1 VRRHGRRRRGHGL
14 RLIHGIAT
22 AGYFDPAV
30 QTGTAAAVMT
40 SFWAGLDATIA
51 GIKAHADL
59 TRAANLGFSV

>member
-1 VRRHGRRRRGHGL
+1 
-14 RLIHGIAT
+14 
-22 AGYFDPAV
+22 
-30 QTGTAAAVMT
+30 MT